1 MIIGIIESFIR
12 SIVLCIVKPSIRYC
26 LRKVDGD
33 DNMIVTSQP
42 QAGDEV
48 VPRRQ
53 IESKTVFLLS
63 FLYLKVLHRNCILAG
78 RESESKWPSE
88 LEKERA
94 RVSHKRR
101 NTVFFCR
108 KNVLSVL
115 RAEKMKKLRSKPTPQ
130 FIQPCTL
137 EDKK

>member
-53 IESKTVFLLS
+53 IELKTVFTFLS
-63 FLYLKVLHRNCILAG
+63 MSEELHLSRAGVRVKVA
-78 RESESKWPSE
+78 
-88 LEKERA
+88 
-94 RVSHKRR
+94 
-101 NTVFFCR
+101 
-108 KNVLSVL
+108 
-115 RAEKMKKLRSKPTPQ
+115 Q
-130 FIQPCTL
+130 
-137 EDKK
+137 